1 MQSGLDSSAALI
13 DFISSAQKDDL
24 RQLLRYAGEV
34 LPDGEDGV
42 VHLRAALMERDGV
55 WGTLVTAAELG
66 ARARAGGPRAGGGQD
81 GTQEPPG

>member
-42 VHLRAALMERDGV
+42 VHLRAALMGYL
-55 WGTLVTAAELG
+55 TLAPGHLFMSL
-66 ARARAGGPRAGGGQD
+66 RAMRRIPDQ
-81 GTQEPPG
+81 TVV